1 VRCTACGYA
10 NRDSARFCGAC
21 ATALVSEPV
30 CSSCGAKNPTGQ
42 KFCDECG
49 AVLQV
54 SGVRDQGSGPS
65 TPPVAPGTRHVTPD
79 LRSYT
84 PKHLADKILQSKSAL
99 EGERKQVTVL
109 FADVKGSMQLAEQLD
124 PEQWHTIL
132 DRFFAILTDGVH
144 RFEGTVNQYT
154 GDGIMALFG
163 APIAHED
170 HAQRA
175 CYAALHLRDELRR
188 FAQKLRRE
196 RGLDVATRIGIN
208 SGEVVVGKIGDDLR
222 MDYTAQGHTV
232 GLAQRMEALAE
243 AGRIYLTAATAQR
256 IEGFFTLED
265 LGEFHVKGA
274 TAPVHAYALEG
285 LGRLRTRF
293 DRERARGL
301 SRFVGRDAEM
311 RVLES
316 ALMRAE
322 RGEGQVIAV
331 VAPAGTGKSRL
342 CFELLERCR
351 DKGLTVLEA
360 QALAHG
366 RSIPL
371 RPLLEMFRQRFG
383 ISERDNDL
391 AAREKIAGALLLLD
405 PSFAE
410 ILPAMFD
417 FMGVPDPLRPAPP
430 IAPEAAQRRMLEH
443 LRRIVKADS
452 RGRTLVTLIED
463 LHWLDGASDRFVAE
477 LVEIA
482 PATRMLLLLSF
493 RPEYAAEWI
502 KRSTV
507 QQIALQPLGP
517 EAVREMLAAAIGD
530 DPSVRGLPERIHART
545 GGNPFFAE
553 EIVQALI
560 EDGSLAGTPG
570 AYGLTRAIEQVPLPE
585 TVQNVLAAR
594 IDRLEPREK
603 HVLQTAA
610 VIGRELP
617 RPLLAVVC
625 GVADPELDAAV
636 AALRRAEFLFE
647 TALYPHVEYAFK
659 HPLTHEVAYQSQLAV
674 RRTAVHRAVAQAMET
689 VYSEQLDERA
699 AEIAWHWEGAGER
712 GAAARWHCRAANWV
726 EQRDVREAL
735 RQWRAAYGL
744 LPELPEGRA
753 EADLLI
759 QICQRLLFFG
769 GWSLGQA
776 EEESSALL
784 ERGMRTAEHHGDIGA
799 QVRLHFGYSHTR
811 LTRGRLSEFLE
822 HTRENVRLADKSGNE
837 ELRALTHHLQAV
849 AEGFAGNFDA
859 CERALDEFFRGT
871 PGGSEV
877 SVSFQLAVAH
887 TWRGEVLQ
895 HRGCMEEAEG
905 YFAQA
910 QEIAAAADPMT
921 QVLTGL
927 TLLGFGTARGELP
940 GALELA
946 VRIMKV
952 AEEFGA
958 PNLRAAARSGLARAH
973 ASRGEWQEAARLFEE
988 AIALANEHRTFL
1000 EGEGRDLV
1008 SLAHAY
1014 VEIGEPQRAKE
1025 TAERAIVLVT
1035 ERGSKIQELEGVVAL
1050 ARAEVALGHDD
1061 AVDPL
1066 LARAETLI
1074 ADMRAFAFRPHLAE
1088 IRAERARRH
1097 GDHAEW
1103 RAQLAEAHRL
1113 FTETGASGHAAR
1125 VARALQKHGT

>member
-1 VRCTACGYA
+1 MQCPQCH
-10 NRDSARFCGAC
+10 
-21 ATALVSEPV
+21 SE
-30 CSSCGAKNPTGQ
+30 NPGGS
-42 KFCDECG
+42 KFCLECGQAFGTRCAQCDAELPARAKFCNQCG
-49 AVLQV
+49 AVVQV
-54 SGVRDQGSGPS
+54 SRPS
-65 TPPVAPGTRHVTPD
+65 AQPLAPGTRHLTPD
-79 LRSYT
+79 LRADT
-84 PKHLADKILQSKSAL
+84 AKHLADKILQSMSAL
-99 EGERKQVTVL
+99 EACPEPGRRGERKQVTVL
-109 FADVKGSMQLAEQLD
+109 FADVKGSMDLAEQLD
-124 PEQWHTIL
+124 PEEWSEIMQ
-132 DRFFAILTDGVH
+132 RFFRILSDGVE
-144 RFEGTVNQYT
+144 RFEGFVGKFT

-170 HAQRA
+170 HARRA
-175 CYAALHLRDELRR
+175 CYAALHLRDEVRR
-188 FAQKLRRE
+188 FAQELRRE
-196 RGLDVATRIGIN
+196 HGLDVAVRIGIN

-222 MDYTAQGHTV
+222 MDYTAHGHMV
-232 GLAQRMEALAE
+232 GLAQRMEVLAE

-285 LGRLRTRF
+285 LGRLRTGF
-293 DRERARGL
+293 DRSRARGL
-301 SRFVGRDAEM
+301 SRFVGRDDEM
-311 RVLES
+311 RRLAS
-316 ALMRAE
+316 ALARAE

-331 VAPAGTGKSRL
+331 VAPPGTGKSRL
-342 CFELLERCR
+342 CFELVERAR
-351 DKGLTVLEA
+351 AKGLTVIEA
-360 QALAHG
+360 QAQVHG

-371 RPLLEMFRQRFG
+371 RPLLDMFRQRFG
-383 ISERDNDL
+383 ITEGDTDL

-405 PSFAE
+405 PSCAE
-410 ILPAMFD
+410 ILPAMFE

-430 IAPEAAQRRMLEH
+430 IAPEATQRRMLEH

-452 RGRTLVTLIED
+452 RDRTVVALIED
-463 LHWLDGASDRFVAE
+463 VHWLDDASARFVAE

-482 PATRMLLLLSF
+482 PTTRMLLLLSF
-493 RPEYAAEWI
+493 RPEYAAEWTQ
-502 KRSTV
+502 RSSV
-507 QQIALQPLGP
+507 QQLALQPLGP
-517 EAVREMLAAAIGD
+517 AAVREMLAAAIGD
-530 DPSVRGLPERIHART
+530 APSVRGLPERIYART

-560 EDGSLAGTPG
+560 EDGSLAGKPG

-617 RPLLAVVC
+617 RALLAAVC
-625 GVADPELDAAV
+625 AVAGAELDDALAV
-636 AALRRAEFLFE
+636 LRRAEFLFE

-659 HPLTHEVAYQSQLAV
+659 HPLAHEVAYQSQLAA
-674 RRTAVHRAVAQAMET
+674 RRSAVHRAVAQAMET

-712 GAAARWHCRAANWV
+712 TAAARWHARAARWV
-726 EQRDVREAL
+726 EHRDVRAAL
-735 RQWRAAYGL
+735 RQWRAAYEL
-744 LPELPEGRA
+744 LPDLPEERA

-776 EEESSALL
+776 DEESSLL
-784 ERGMRTAEHHGDIGA
+784 LGRGMRAAAHYGDIGA
-799 QVRLHFGYSHTR
+799 QVRLHFGYAHTR
-811 LTRGRLSEFLE
+811 ITRGRLSEFLE
-822 HTRENVRLADKSGNE
+822 HTRANVRLADESGNE

-849 AEGFAGNFDA
+849 AEGFVGNFDA

-871 PGGSEV
+871 PGGGEV

-895 HRGCMEEAEG
+895 HRGRMEEAAG
-905 YFAQA
+905 SFARA
-910 QEIAAAADPMT
+910 QELAAAADPMT
-921 QVLTGL
+921 QVLVGMTV
-927 TLLGFGTARGELP
+927 LGFGTARGELP
-940 GALELA
+940 GGLELA
-946 VRIMKV
+946 ARIMKV
-952 AEEFGA
+952 AEGFGA

-973 ASRGEWQEAARLFEE
+973 ALRGEWQEAARLFEE

-1000 EGEGRDLV
+1000 EGEGRDLA

-1025 TAERAIVLVT
+1025 TAERGIALVQ
-1035 ERGSKIQELEGVVAL
+1035 ERGSKIQELDNVVAL

-1066 LARAETLI
+1066 LARAEALI
-1074 ADMRAFAFRPHLAE
+1074 TAMRAFAFRPHLAE
-1088 IRAERARRH
+1088 IRAARARRH
-1097 GDHAEW
+1097 GDQARW
-1103 RAQLAEAHRL
+1103 RTQLAEAHRL
-1113 FTETGASGHAAR
+1113 FTETGATGHAAR
-1125 VARALQKHGT
+1125 VARTLQEHGNP

>member
-1 VRCTACGYA
+1 M
-10 NRDSARFCGAC
+10 
-21 ATALVSEPV
+21 
-30 CSSCGAKNPTGQ
+30 
-42 KFCDECG
+42 
-49 AVLQV
+49 
-54 SGVRDQGSGPS
+54 
-65 TPPVAPGTRHVTPD
+65 TPH
-79 LRSYT
+79 T
-84 PKHLADKILQSKSAL
+84 PKHLAEKILQSKSAL

-109 FADVKGSMQLAEQLD
+109 FADVKGSMELAEQLD
-124 PEQWHTIL
+124 PEEWSAIMNRVFQIL
-132 DRFFAILTDGVH
+132 SDGVE
-144 RFEGTVNQYT
+144 RFEGFVDKFT

-163 APIAHED
+163 APIARED

-175 CYAALHLRDELRR
+175 CYAALHLRDEVRR
-188 FAQKLRRE
+188 FASELRQE
-196 RGLDVATRIGIN
+196 RGLDVAMRIGIN
-208 SGEVVVGKIGDDLR
+208 SGEVVVGTIGDDLR

-232 GLAQRMEALAE
+232 GLAQRMEGLAE
-243 AGRIYLTAATAQR
+243 VGRIYLTAATAQR

-265 LGEFHVKGA
+265 LGQFHVKGA

-285 LGRLRTRF
+285 LGRLRTGF
-293 DRERARGL
+293 DRSRARGL
-301 SRFVGRDAEM
+301 SRFVGRDDEM
-311 RVLES
+311 RILES
-316 ALMRAE
+316 ALARAE
-322 RGEGQVIAV
+322 HGEGQVIAV
-331 VAPAGTGKSRL
+331 VAPPGTGKSRL
-342 CFELLERCR
+342 CFELVERCR
-351 DKGLTVLEA
+351 AKGLTVLEA

-383 ISERDNDL
+383 ITECDTDL
-391 AAREKIAGALLLLD
+391 AARDKIAGALLLLD

-410 ILPAMFD
+410 ILPATFD

-443 LRRIVKADS
+443 FRRIVRADS
-452 RGRTLVTLIED
+452 RDRTVVTLIED
-463 LHWLDGASDRFVAE
+463 LHWLDDASDRFVAE

-482 PATRMLLLLSF
+482 STTRMFLLLSF
-493 RPEYAAEWI
+493 RPEYAADWT
-502 KRSTV
+502 KRSSV

-530 DPSVRGLPERIHART
+530 APSVRGLAERIHART

-560 EDGSLAGTPG
+560 EDGSLAGIPG

-594 IDRLEPREK
+594 IDRLGLREK
-603 HVLQTAA
+603 RVLQTAA

-617 RPLLAVVC
+617 RSLLAAVC
-625 GVADPELDAAV
+625 DVTGAELDEAL

-647 TALYPHVEYAFK
+647 SALYPHVEYAFK
-659 HPLTHEVAYQSQLAV
+659 HPLTHEVAYQSQLGA
-674 RRTAVHRAVAQAMET
+674 RRTTVHRAVAQAMEAL
-689 VYSEQLDERA
+689 YPEQLDERA

-712 GAAARWHCRAANWV
+712 AAAARWHCRAASWV
-726 EQRDVREAL
+726 EQRDVREAM
-735 RQWRAAYGL
+735 RQWRAAYEL
-744 LPELPEGRA
+744 LLELPEGRA

-776 EEESSALL
+776 DEESSALL
-784 ERGMRTAEHHGDIGA
+784 ERGMRAAEHHGDIGA

-822 HTRENVRLADKSGNE
+822 HARENVRLADKSGNE

-859 CERALDEFFRGT
+859 CERALDEFFRCT
-871 PGGSEV
+871 PGGGEV

-895 HRGCMEEAEG
+895 HRGRMEEAAG
-905 YFAQA
+905 RFAQA
-910 QEIAAAADPMT
+910 EAIAAGGDPMT
-921 QVLTGL
+921 QVLIGMTVL
-927 TLLGFGTARGELP
+927 FFGAARGDLP
-940 GALELA
+940 GGLELA
-946 VRIMKV
+946 ARIMTV

-973 ASRGEWQEAARLFEE
+973 ASRREWQEAARLFEE

-1000 EGEGRDLV
+1000 EGEGRDLA

-1014 VEIGEPQRAKE
+1014 IEIGEPERAKE
-1025 TAERAIVLVT
+1025 TAERAITLVQ
-1035 ERGSKIQELEGVVAL
+1035 ERGSKIQELENVVAL

-1061 AVDPL
+1061 AVDSL
-1066 LARAETLI
+1066 LARAEALI
-1074 ADMRAFAFRPHLAE
+1074 TAMHAFAFRPHLAE

-1097 GDHAEW
+1097 GDQAGW
-1103 RAQLAEAHRL
+1103 RAQLIEAHRL
-1113 FTETGASGHAAR
+1113 FTETGATGHAAR
-1125 VARALQKHGT
+1125 LAKEIGCQVVRSLRC